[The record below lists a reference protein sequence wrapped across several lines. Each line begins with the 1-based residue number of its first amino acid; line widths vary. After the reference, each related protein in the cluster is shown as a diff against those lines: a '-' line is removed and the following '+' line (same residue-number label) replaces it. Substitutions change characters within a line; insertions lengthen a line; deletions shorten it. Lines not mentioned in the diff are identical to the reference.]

1 MNLPRRE
8 FLRLAAKAVT
18 LPALTSIARAEPY
31 PSRPVRIAALAD
43 PTAITPAL
51 IEGARKEGKVNFYTA
66 LDLQVSEK
74 LGKTFEARYPGIA
87 ARIER
92 SGAERVFQRI
102 NQERASRIS
111 NVDVACST
119 DAAHFL
125 FWKRSGW
132 LAPYLPMEATAHVP
146 IEHIDPDGMYTTVC
160 AWLIISGYNTKL
172 VKPQD
177 APKSFADLLDPK
189 WTGKM
194 VKAHPAYS
202 GGIMTATFLMVRE
215 FGWDYLEKL
224 AKQRIM
230 QVQSSV
236 DPPRKILLG
245 ERAVMVDGTDY
256 SIVQFKEQG
265 QPVEAVYAAEGTPL
279 ITVPSGVFHDAPN
292 PNAARLFQSFLFS
305 LEAQQLLADT
315 FALRSFHSLV
325 KDKPGR
331 TPLSAVKLMKS
342 DPAAVEA
349 QSEEI
354 KSRYS
359 KLFGV

>member
-1 MNLPRRE
+1 MEFPHRE
-8 FLRLAAKAVT
+8 FLRLAAGAAT
-18 LPALTSIARAEPY
+18 LSTFTSSARAEP
-31 PSRPVRIAALAD
+31 PPFRPVRIATLAE
-43 PTAITPAL
+43 PSAITPAL
-51 IEGARKEGKVNFYTA
+51 VEAARKEGKVSFYSA

-102 NQERASRIS
+102 NQERTSRIN
-111 NVDVACST
+111 NVDVVCST
-119 DAAHFL
+119 DGAHFL
-125 FWKRSGW
+125 FWKRNGW
-132 LAPYLPMEATAHVP
+132 LAPYLPKEVTANFP
-146 IEHIDPDGMYTTVC
+146 TEHIDPDGMTAC
-160 AWLIISGYNTKL
+160 AWLIIIGYNTKL

-177 APKSFADLLDPK
+177 APKSFADLLNPR

-215 FGWDYLEKL
+215 FGWEYLEKL
-224 AKQRIM
+224 AKQKIM

-245 ERAVMVDGTDY
+245 ERAVMIDRTDY
-256 SIVQFKEQG
+256 SIVQLKEQG
-265 QPVEAVYAAEGTPL
+265 QPVEAVYAAEGSPL
-279 ITVPSGVFHDAPN
+279 IIVPSGVFHDAPN

-331 TPLSAVKLMKS
+331 APLSDIKLMKS

-359 KLFGV
+359 KLFGG

>member
-1 MNLPRRE
+1 
-8 FLRLAAKAVT
+8 
-18 LPALTSIARAEPY
+18 
-31 PSRPVRIAALAD
+31 
-43 PTAITPAL
+43 
-51 IEGARKEGKVNFYTA
+51 
-66 LDLQVSEK
+66 
-74 LGKTFEARYPGIA
+74 LGKTFEARHPGVA

-102 NQERASRIS
+102 GQERASRIN

-125 FWKRSGW
+125 SWKRSGW
-132 LAPYLPMEATAHVP
+132 LAPYLPKEVAANFPT
-146 IEHIDPDGMYTTVC
+146 EHIDPDGLYATVC
-160 AWLIISGYNTKL
+160 AWLIVIGYNTKL
-172 VKPQD
+172 IKPQD
-177 APKSFADLLDPK
+177 APKSFSDLLNPK

-236 DPPRKILLG
+236 DPPRKIMLG

-256 SIVQFKEQG
+256 SIVQLKEQG
-265 QPVEAVYAAEGTPL
+265 QPVEVVYAAEGSPL
-279 ITVPSGVFHDAPN
+279 IDVSSGVFQDAPN

-305 LEAQQLLADT
+305 LEAQQLLAET

-331 TPLSAVKLMKS
+331 TQLSDIKFMKS

-349 QSEEI
+349 QSEDI